1 MPYRLIP
8 SYKDNYYHVYNRG
21 NNKEKIFFE
30 EKNYFYF
37 LSKIE
42 TAFEDKINLITYC
55 LMPNHYHLITH
66 IKQDGFL
73 ELAMQKISTG
83 YSRAINKSYNRT
95 GHLFQGRFKNKLIPN
110 NEYLLH
116 LSRYIHRNPLRA
128 GLVTNLKEW
137 KYSSLNSYLNSDV
150 LNFIKPEI
158 ILNQFNS
165 AIEYLKFVEE
175 FQDNQNLFIKD
186 LLF

>member
-1 MPYRLIP
+1 
-8 SYKDNYYHVYNRG
+8 
-21 NNKEKIFFE
+21 
-30 EKNYFYF
+30 
-37 LSKIE
+37 
-42 TAFEDKINLITYC
+42 
-55 LMPNHYHLITH
+55 MPNHYHLITH

-73 ELAMQKISTG
+73 ELAMQIISTG
-83 YSRAINKSYNRT
+83 YSRAINKAYNRT

-116 LSRYIHRNPLRA
+116 LSRYIHRNPLSA
-128 GLVTNLKEW
+128 GLVNNLKEW
-137 KYSSLNSYLNSDV
+137 KYSSLNSYLNQSG

-165 AIEYLKFVEE
+165 VIEYLKFVEY
-175 FQDNQNLFIKD
+175 FQDNQNHFVKD